1 MKIKKQ
7 RAAIFL
13 LLLFLLIVGFPV
25 PVWSEI
31 ENELES
37 KTEPP
42 EISAQTAVVM
52 EMNSGKVLYE
62 KNGKQKVYPAST
74 TKILTAL
81 LAIENGNLDQKIRVP
96 SEATGVEGSSIYLEA
111 GEKISLRDLVYGL
124 MLRSGNDA
132 AIAISEVIAESP
144 DQFIKLMNKRV
155 KEIGAKDTNFVNP
168 NGLFDKNHYTTAY
181 DMALIAREAMKN
193 PQFREVAGAKSWR
206 ADRGEGK
213 YNLFYNKNKVVFE
226 YPGGNGIKI
235 GYTKASGRT
244 LVASS
249 ERDGMELICVVMNA
263 PNWFRDSYELMDYIY
278 EKYEVVKVASAQRI
292 LNTVFVEKG
301 DKDFVFTGPK
311 ENILCPVPK
320 EENSSISFR
329 YVLPDKVKAPISRW
343 QEAGLLQ
350 IFIDGECI
358 CTQSLYYLE
367 DIDNIY

>member
-13 LLLFLLIVGFPV
+13 LLLFLLIGFPV
-25 PVWSEI
+25 PVWSET
-31 ENELES
+31 ES
-37 KTEPP
+37 ESESEMEFP
-42 EISAQTAVVM
+42 EISAQSAIVM
-52 EMNSGKVLYE
+52 EMNSGKILYE

-81 LAIENGNLDQKIRVP
+81 LAIENGYLDEKIKVP
-96 SEATGVEGSSIYLEA
+96 SEASGVEGSSIFLET

-132 AIAISEVIAESP
+132 AIAISGVIAKSP
-144 DQFIKLMNKRV
+144 EQFVKLMNKRA
-155 KEIGAKDTNFVNP
+155 KEIGANDTNFVNP

-193 PQFREVAGAKSWR
+193 PQFKKVVGSKSWK

-213 YNLFYNKNKVVFE
+213 YNHFYNKNKVIFE
-226 YPGGNGIKI
+226 YPGGSGIKI

-263 PNWFRDSYELMDYIY
+263 PNWFQDSYKLMDYIY
-278 EKYEVVKVASAQRI
+278 ENYKVVKVASAHRI
-292 LNTVFVEKG
+292 LKTVFVKKG
-301 DKDFVFTGPK
+301 DKDFVLVGPK
-311 ENILCPVPK
+311 EDILCPVPK
-320 EENSSISFR
+320 EEDCSISLR

-350 IFIDGECI
+350 LFIDGECV
-358 CTQSLYYLE
+358 CAQSLYYLE